1 MKRDNINW
9 PAFIKYSGDDELV
22 LVKDDTRWQRE
33 FRQAT
38 FDADDFLVDS
48 GGRRFTLAG
57 ENSAPV
63 SLAQPLADGELD
75 TLLRN
80 HFAALGECCIA
91 KIPALPP
98 AEALRLLCDT
108 EDS

>member
-1 MKRDNINW
+1 MKQDDISW

-22 LVKDDTRWQRE
+22 LVQDGICWQRE
-33 FRQAT
+33 FRQAA
-38 FDADDFLVDS
+38 FDPDDFLVDS

-63 SLAQPLADGELD
+63 LLAHPLTDSELGR
-75 TLLRN
+75 LLRN

-98 AEALRLLCDT
+98 AEALRLLRDA